1 MLVIVFVSFLSV
13 SIAVIPRVFA
23 EEPKSFGRL
32 EGLHDLE
39 VSRDGRVL
47 NLLDVDLL
55 YVEAEQVLQMI
66 QFGIL

>member
-1 MLVIVFVSFLSV
+1 
-13 SIAVIPRVFA
+13 VIPWVFA
-23 EEPKSFGRL
+23 EEPKSFGGL